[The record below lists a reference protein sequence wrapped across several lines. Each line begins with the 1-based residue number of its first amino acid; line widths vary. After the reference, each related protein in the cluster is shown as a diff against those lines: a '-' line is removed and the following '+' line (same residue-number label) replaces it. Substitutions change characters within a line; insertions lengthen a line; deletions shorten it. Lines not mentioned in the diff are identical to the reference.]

1 MPLRFEVEDFALT
14 FSLLSTILVL
24 SFLGFQI
31 MSTPRRSYIVI
42 YAISKEGKV
51 FTSNETILRLG
62 DGLKPI
68 IVVENHLGRSI
79 NAKLL
84 TIFTGDLNFTF
95 SSPEEFKGS
104 IVDEQVFI
112 IDDKGRSVAE
122 IEFSV
127 IKASFGQNSIT
138 VEQVDVNSF
147 NHEVMV
153 ESPSLNQTFRLI
165 FYLLIWSD
173 DEGRYATKWNDGIND
188 HTSWL
193 QIWFELV
200 PEVGE

>member
-31 MSTPRRSYIVI
+31 MSTPRRSYIAI

-62 DGLKPI
+62 DGMKFM
-68 IVVENHLGRSI
+68 IVVENHLGRPI

-84 TIFTGDLNFTF
+84 TIFTGDLNFT
-95 SSPEEFKGS
+95 SPEGCKGS
-104 IVDEQVFI
+104 IVNEQVFT

-122 IEFSV
+122 MEFSV
-127 IKASFGQNSIT
+127 TKAIFGQNSIT

-147 NHEVMV
+147 NHEVMAK
-153 ESPSLNQTFRLI
+153 SPSSNQTFRLI

-173 DEGRYATKWNDGIND
+173 DEGRYVTKWNDGIND

-200 PEVGE
+200 PEAVE